1 MSVLI
6 SDEDYKEYRTLQHNA
21 LFQQKLESVREMKN
35 LRDDIDVPI
44 RKLVAMFALLGC
56 TPLWSCCGFDYDGQP
71 MHKTHEYGNIY
82 IRLLYNEQ
90 YRKIAQKLFDEKII
104 EKKID
109 SVLDISSD
117 KWIILRENQLYCDF
131 DYVITKTSYP
141 WSMKSCIHYYEYAA
155 IRICELEQA
164 ILKLFSNDFADSAI
178 LHDTN
183 SMMKQSM
190 NNWQYPILED
200 WIITK
205 EEIMK

>member
-1 MSVLI
+1 
-6 SDEDYKEYRTLQHNA
+6 
-21 LFQQKLESVREMKN
+21 
-35 LRDDIDVPI
+35 
-44 RKLVAMFALLGC
+44 MFALLGC

-71 MHKTHEYGNIY
+71 MHKTHEYGNMY

-183 SMMKQSM
+183 NMMKQSM

>member
-21 LFQQKLESVREMKN
+21 LFQQKLESVRGMKN

-71 MHKTHEYGNIY
+71 MHKTHEYGNMY

-183 SMMKQSM
+183 NMMKQSM